1 MEAVNRA
8 GRVVGAILLVQMVG
22 GAMLN
27 FVLEAPLFDAP
38 GFLLNAASYPR
49 QLGLAVLL
57 GVLLEALWVAIAI
70 AMFPLLWP
78 RARSVALWLVVL
90 AAVVLAA
97 AVVEGI
103 GVMSMVSV
111 SQAHARAS
119 AGEREVLQAVRV
131 VVASG
136 RNWAHFSARLLDG
149 VTILV
154 FYCALFRFALVPRA
168 LAGFGVVAAVLMLG
182 SIALPF
188 FGRDVVFPLLAPLG
202 LSQLIVAAWLLAKGF
217 RRTPPPGGRQAGGGS
232 PQPVGAKGL
241 SPVQVTKT
249 RPNPVAPAVST
260 ITITPCGTKRCD
272 RIGFVCASPVPSSG
286 PPGTG
291 GNWVCFA

>member
-1 MEAVNRA
+1 MEAENRA
-8 GRVVGAILLVQMVG
+8 GRIVGAILLIQMVG
-22 GAMLN
+22 GAMVN

-57 GVLLEALWVAIAI
+57 GLLIEALWVAIAI
-70 AMFPLLWP
+70 AMFPLFWQ
-78 RARSVALWLVVL
+78 RTRGVALWFVVL

-119 AGEREVLQAVRV
+119 AGERELLQAVRV

-136 RNWAHFSARLLDG
+136 RNWAHYSGRLLDG

-154 FYCALFRFALVPRA
+154 FYGALYRFALVPRA
-168 LAGFGVVAAVLMLG
+168 LAGFGVIAAVLMLT
-182 SIALPF
+182 SITLPF
-188 FGRDVVFPLLAPLG
+188 FGLDVVFPLLAPLG
-202 LSQLIVAAWLLAKGF
+202 LSQLILAAWLLARGF
-217 RRTPPPGGRQAGGGS
+217 RGQPGAGVI
-232 PQPVGAKGL
+232 PGL
-241 SPVQVTKT
+241 V
-249 RPNPVAPAVST
+249 
-260 ITITPCGTKRCD
+260 
-272 RIGFVCASPVPSSG
+272 
-286 PPGTG
+286 
-291 GNWVCFA
+291 